1 MLNIHAYLLAS
12 RLFVFSAE
20 VTNVVV
26 PVHVL
31 PIRLVV
37 DFVAAAATEERQSRR
52 WQQANSTAVAVTF
65 LQAQHKEA
73 TRLAGVR
80 KGGYRKQNYLY
91 KPY

>member
-1 MLNIHAYLLAS
+1 MDIHAYLLAA
-12 RLFVFSAE
+12 RLCVFFAE

-52 WQQANSTAVAVTF
+52 WQQANSAAVAVTF
-65 LQAQHKEA
+65 LQAQHEEA
-73 TRLAGVR
+73 TRLLAGVR
-80 KGGYRKQNYLY
+80 KGGYRKQKYFY